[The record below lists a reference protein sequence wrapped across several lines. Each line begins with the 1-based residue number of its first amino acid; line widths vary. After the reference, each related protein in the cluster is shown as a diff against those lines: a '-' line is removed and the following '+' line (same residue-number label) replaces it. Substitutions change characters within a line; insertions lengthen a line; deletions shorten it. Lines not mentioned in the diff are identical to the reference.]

1 MALITCLLPAQLNLS
16 SNVLREG
23 DEGAAA
29 IREAVR
35 GKAKEGFKLYISE
48 KGARGRSSRLEP
60 DSGIH

>member
-1 MALITCLLPAQLNLS
+1 MWTADPPVCGDG
-16 SNVLREG
+16 LREG

-48 KGARGRSSRLEP
+48 KGARGLH
-60 DSGIH
+60 G

>member
-48 KGARGRSSRLEP
+48 KGARGLH
-60 DSGIH
+60 G